1 MQIIKKEI
9 PAIFY
14 EEIIYDELGE
24 SDGKYSVGDKIKAV
38 FENGSGMVTGM
49 VTGNITKILFIEHK
63 LVHQMQINNNWWV
76 HPKEWYG
83 NDKIT
88 ILEKYKQN
96 SQI

>member
-24 SDGKYSVGDKIKAV
+24 SDGKYSVGDKIKASIWR
-38 FENGSGMVTGM
+38 SGGLESI
-49 VTGNITKILFIEHK
+49 GNITKIILVEHK
-63 LVHQMQINNNWWV
+63 NIHQIQINNGWWV

-83 NDKIT
+83 NDEIT